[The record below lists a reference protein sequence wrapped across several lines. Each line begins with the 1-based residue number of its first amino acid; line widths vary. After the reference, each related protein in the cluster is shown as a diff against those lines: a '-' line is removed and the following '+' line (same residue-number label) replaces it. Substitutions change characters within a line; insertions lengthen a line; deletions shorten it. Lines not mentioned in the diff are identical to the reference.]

1 MPTHSDQ
8 GEGAL
13 VPGRGAKIV
22 MILVGRKFASTR
34 VMLESG
40 ETCVGANW
48 SWGRDI
54 GADWEHLYF
63 VEDGLDFFLSTES
76 IVSLQDPVT
85 GDLLY
90 SREDA

>member
-1 MPTHSDQ
+1 MSAYPEQ

-22 MILVGRKFASTR
+22 TILVGRKFSPTR
-34 VMLESG
+34 VALENG

-54 GADWEHLYF
+54 GADWEHVYF
-63 VEDGLDFFLSTES
+63 AEDGLDFFLSTEQ
-76 IVSLQDPVT
+76 IIALHDPAT
-85 GDLLY
+85 SEKLF
-90 SREDA
+90 SREDT

>member
-1 MPTHSDQ
+1 MSTHPDQ

-22 MILVGRKFASTR
+22 AVLTSRKFAPTR
-34 VMLESG
+34 VTLESG

-54 GADWEHLYF
+54 GAEWEHVYF
-63 VEDGLDFFLSTES
+63 AEDGLDFFLSTEHIS
-76 IVSLQDPVT
+76 ALEDPTT
-85 GDLLY
+85 GEKLF
-90 SREDA
+90 SREDT